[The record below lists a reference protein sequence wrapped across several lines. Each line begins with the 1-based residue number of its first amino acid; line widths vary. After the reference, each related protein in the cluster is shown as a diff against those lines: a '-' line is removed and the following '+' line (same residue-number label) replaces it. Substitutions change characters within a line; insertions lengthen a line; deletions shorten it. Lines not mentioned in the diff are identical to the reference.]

1 MPSATSLP
9 HPTAAPVKHKHP
21 VGLPILFFTEM
32 WERFSFYC
40 MLSILA
46 LYMNEALGF
55 STAAVGQIYGAYIGL
70 VYFSPLFGGLLAD
83 RVLGFGRAILLGA
96 VAMAIGH
103 FLLAFP
109 PLPTFFAGLAFLI
122 IGNGL
127 FKPNIS
133 TLLGNLYRNMPEKR
147 DEAYNIFYMGI
158 NVGAFFSPLV
168 AAYLRNTFGWHYAF
182 GAAGIGMIISL
193 IIFSIFRK
201 YTEAGD
207 IAKQGEPAQAEI
219 VLTPAQEKARISA
232 LLTVFAIVIVF
243 WMAFHQN
250 GYTLTFWARDATDAS
265 AMPNLAIDTA
275 HAQETGVRR
284 LAGEL
289 TQAINPMFVLLFTP
303 LVVWVWSAL
312 RRRKL
317 EPSTAAKIGIGMLL
331 TAAAYSIMTG
341 AGLAG
346 GDTGRVSILWLVSTY
361 ATITIGEL
369 LLSPMGLSLVNKLAP
384 ARMRGLLM
392 GGWFA
397 ATASGNYL
405 SGLVGSLW
413 DSMPHSSFFAILAAA
428 SLGAAA
434 VLFTLI
440 RRIRGTI
447 TEAEQ
452 MALAGAKQG

>member
-1 MPSATSLP
+1 MTAPAPASAL
-9 HPTAAPVKHKHP
+9 AVPVKHKHP
-21 VGLPILFFTEM
+21 IGLPVLFFTEM

-55 STAAVGQIYGAYIGL
+55 STATVGQIYGAYIGL

-83 RVLGFGRAILLGA
+83 RVLGFGRAIMIGA
-96 VAMAIGH
+96 AFMGLGH

-109 PLPTFFAGLAFLI
+109 PLPTFFAGLACLI

-133 TLLGNLYRNMPEKR
+133 TLLGNLYRDRPEKR

-168 AAYLRNTFGWHYAF
+168 AAYLRNNFGWHYAF
-182 GAAGIGMIISL
+182 GAAGIGMIISI
-193 IIFSIFRK
+193 IIFFSLRK
-201 YTEAGD
+201 YTVAGET
-207 IAKQGEPAQAEI
+207 ANASQQATPEI
-219 VLTPAQEKARISA
+219 QLTPAQEKERISA
-232 LLTVFAIVIVF
+232 LLLVFAIVIVF

-250 GYTLTFWARDATDAS
+250 GYTLTFWARDATNATGML
-265 AMPNLAIDTA
+265 ALAIDKTHLA
-275 HAQETGVRR
+275 ETGEPR

-289 TQAINPMFVLLFTP
+289 TQAINPFFVLAFTP
-303 LVVWVWSAL
+303 LVVFVWSAL
-312 RRRKL
+312 RRRRK

-331 TAAAYSIMTG
+331 TAAAYTIMTL
-341 AGLAG
+341 AGVFG

-361 ATITIGEL
+361 ATITLGEL

-397 ATASGNYL
+397 ATAIGNYL

-413 DSMPHSSFFAILAAA
+413 DTLPHSRFFLILALA

-434 VLFTLI
+434 VLFFLI
-440 RRIRGTI
+440 NRIRGTI
-447 TEAEQ
+447 HDAEQ
-452 MALAGAKQG
+452 MALAAASK

>member
-1 MPSATSLP
+1 MTPSLASSP
-9 HPTAAPVKHKHP
+9 AAIAAVPVKHKHP
-21 VGLPILFFTEM
+21 IGLPILFFTEM

-55 STAAVGQIYGAYIGL
+55 STATVGQIYGAYIGL

-83 RVLGFGRAILLGA
+83 RVLGFSRAIMLGA
-96 VAMAIGH
+96 VAMALGH

-109 PLPTFFAGLAFLI
+109 PLPTFFAGLACLI

-133 TLLGNLYRNMPEKR
+133 TLLGNLYRDRPEKR

-168 AAYLRNTFGWHYAF
+168 AAYLRNTYGWHYAF
-182 GAAGIGMIISL
+182 GAAGIGMIISM
-193 IIFSIFRK
+193 IIFALFRK
-201 YTEAGD
+201 HVAG
-207 IAKQGEPAQAEI
+207 GETRGQAVSKNEI

-232 LLTVFAIVIVF
+232 LLLVFAVVIVF

-265 AMPNLAIDTA
+265 AMPSWAKDT
-275 HAQETGVRR
+275 TGER

-303 LVVWVWSAL
+303 LVVWIWSAL

-331 TAAAYSIMTG
+331 TAAAYTIMTG
-341 AGLAG
+341 AGLFG

-361 ATITIGEL
+361 AVITMGEL

-397 ATASGNYL
+397 ATAIGNYL

-413 DSMPHSSFFAILAAA
+413 DRLPHSSFFMILAVA
-428 SLGAAA
+428 SLAAAA

-447 TEAEQ
+447 HDAEQ
-452 MALAGAKQG
+452 QALAGAKAAV

>member
-1 MPSATSLP
+1 MSIPA
-9 HPTAAPVKHKHP
+9 TAATIRPVTHKHP
-21 VGLPILFFTEM
+21 PGLPVLFFTEM

-83 RVLGFGRAILLGA
+83 RVLGFGRAIMIGA
-96 VAMAIGH
+96 LFMGMGH

-109 PLPTFFAGLAFLI
+109 PLPTFFAGLACLI

-133 TLLGNLYRNMPEKR
+133 TLLGNLYRDRPEKR

-168 AAYLRNTFGWHYAF
+168 AAWLRNNYGWHYAF
-182 GAAGIGMIISL
+182 GAAGIGMIISI
-193 IIFSIFRK
+193 IIFYALRK
-201 YTEAGD
+201 YTVAGEAGN
-207 IAKQGEPAQAEI
+207 AGMQKTPEV
-219 VLTPAQEKARISA
+219 VLTPAQEKKRIAA
-232 LLTVFAIVIVF
+232 LLMVFAIVIVF

-250 GYTLTFWARDATDAS
+250 GYTLTFWARDATDATN
-265 AMPNLAIDTA
+265 MPNFAIDSA

-289 TQAINPMFVLLFTP
+289 TQAINPFFVLAFTP
-303 LVVWVWSAL
+303 LVVAVWSFL
-312 RRRKL
+312 RRRRK

-331 TAAAYSIMTG
+331 TATAYGIMTI
-341 AGLAG
+341 AGLVG
-346 GDTGRVSILWLVSTY
+346 GDTGRVSLAWLVSTY
-361 ATITIGEL
+361 GVITLGEL

-397 ATASGNYL
+397 ATAVGNYL

-413 DSMPHSSFFAILAAA
+413 DTLPHSSFFMILSIA

-434 VLFTLI
+434 VLFFLI
-440 RRIRGTI
+440 NKIRGTI
-447 TEAEQ
+447 HDAEQ
-452 MALAGAKQG
+452 MALAAAQK

>member
-1 MPSATSLP
+1 M
-9 HPTAAPVKHKHP
+9 TALAVPKQKHP
-21 VGLPILFFTEM
+21 IGLPILFFTEM

-40 MLSILA
+40 MLSILS

-55 STAAVGQIYGAYIGL
+55 STAKVGQIYGAYIGL

-83 RVLGFGRAILLGA
+83 RVLGFGRAILIGA
-96 VAMAIGH
+96 VFMGLGH

-109 PLPTFFAGLAFLI
+109 PIPTFFAGLLCLI

-133 TLLGNLYRNMPEKR
+133 TLLGNLYRDMPEKR

-168 AAYLRNTFGWHYAF
+168 AAYLRNAYGWHYAF

-193 IIFSIFRK
+193 IIFATLRK
-201 YTEAGD
+201 YT
-207 IAKQGEPAQAEI
+207 QVGEVEDRTTHDSREI
-219 VLTPAQEKARISA
+219 KLTPQQEKSRITA
-232 LLTVFAIVIVF
+232 LLLVFGIVIVF

-265 AMPNLAIDTA
+265 TMPALVLDAD
-275 HAQETGVRR
+275 HLQQTGERR

-289 TQAINPMFVLLFTP
+289 TQAINPFFVLAFTP
-303 LVVWVWSAL
+303 LLVWFWTRL
-312 RRRKL
+312 RRRRR

-331 TAAAYSIMTG
+331 TAAAYAIMVG
-341 AGLAG
+341 AGLVG
-346 GDTGRVSILWLVSTY
+346 GDVGRVSIAWLISTY
-361 ATITIGEL
+361 ATITLAEL
-369 LLSPMGLSLVNKLAP
+369 CLSPMGLSLVNKLAP

-397 ATASGNYL
+397 ATATGNYL
-405 SGLVGSLW
+405 SGLVGGLW
-413 DSMPHSSFFAILAAA
+413 DKMPHSSFFMILSIA
-428 SLGAAA
+428 SVGAAG
-434 VLFTLI
+434 VLLLVLKKI
-440 RRIRGTI
+440 RPTI
-447 TEAEQ
+447 HEAEQ
-452 MALAGAKQG
+452 MALEGAKH